1 MANYNLV
8 IPTVTE
14 LCRKIGVP
22 NAMVGII
29 IGCSDIATIPGTVGN
44 CKPILLTPLLKYSH
58 GARSTCLVLAEI
70 WLEDCKCVMKLAASA
85 DELHMHILFRL

>member
-44 CKPILLTPLLKYSH
+44 CKPCS
-58 GARSTCLVLAEI
+58 RSP
-70 WLEDCKCVMKLAASA
+70 A
-85 DELHMHILFRL
+85 D

>member
-1 MANYNLV
+1 MQSMCAGLYMANYNLV

-29 IGCSDIATIPGTVGN
+29 IGCSDIATIPGTVG
-44 CKPILLTPLLKYSH
+44 KPCSYTP
-58 GARSTCLVLAEI
+58 C
-70 WLEDCKCVMKLAASA
+70 
-85 DELHMHILFRL
+85 